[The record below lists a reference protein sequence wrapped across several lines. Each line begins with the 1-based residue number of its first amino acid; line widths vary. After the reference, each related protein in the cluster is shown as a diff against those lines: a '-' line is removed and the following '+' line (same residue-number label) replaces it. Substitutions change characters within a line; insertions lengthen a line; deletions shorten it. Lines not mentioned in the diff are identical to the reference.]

1 MSAPIFAAQA
11 SLVLKSIPKIDKSH
25 FISSFVD
32 TQKQHAKYYAEEG
45 RSLWNNLDDA
55 HKSKPESPPPEEKVI
70 GFSTP
75 VLIPRNPKACESL
88 TEKSTSR
95 NPDTNVTERSPK
107 KSRKAN
113 NAKSKPSR
121 ENIKNVQHTKK
132 RMKKLFDDDG
142 IAARLEERRDRKR
155 TKREIMRPTANDN
168 VNMDDNEDSKQIEAT
183 RGKKGKPKR
192 STSQTQNAPG
202 LALMHGF
209 TSTNVGKNRLT
220 VPSPALGVFNRGRAS
235 TKTQVS
241 KKPSQVV
248 KPTTFQE
255 SVFLNGTTRRANPPG
270 PKEPLS
276 EKSTF
281 SEGSSTPS
289 TPPKPQTRKTRNS
302 PVHTHTRSP
311 AISSS
316 SSSNDETELPIA
328 RAESELWDIEREGFH
343 LPSSPER
350 QKSVVLDVRGLQW
363 ETKTETVG
371 EKQAVEA
378 FPKSHEQYIA
388 SQPSSS
394 LAPSQSASQHGL
406 VGRTTNRISLLTSKY
421 FVPQGPH
428 PARAAPTLDEITL
441 PFSAP
446 PTPPLQARSP
456 IRTCQNSVS
465 EYLVDHSV
473 HVAPNVQNSSPLYL
487 PHQADEDHTAD
498 KPYIAPLYTL
508 WNPLTFSDSVQISGT
523 ETTQPLFPETDPR
536 NLVSSVSYPNHF
548 YIPPR
553 VDAPPL
559 QNNFEYDAEGGS
571 SFCFIDND
579 ECSSMDWAG
588 YDPEKCDFY
597 DMSEEQ
603 EQGQQNDAE
612 HEDLSDH
619 HYSQHQLNE
628 DNFDVV
634 GNTEMA
640 LSGMDVEE
648 DVMYR
653 FPSEKWNEPVDKDR
667 VTSEVDGEDLEVDEG
682 MPRFLQ
688 GRELLLGLTATGRQ
702 VAVARDRSG
711 YVSTAEADV
720 AKSLSLKGHWLP
732 QKL

>member
-1 MSAPIFAAQA
+1 
-11 SLVLKSIPKIDKSH
+11 
-25 FISSFVD
+25 
-32 TQKQHAKYYAEEG
+32 
-45 RSLWNNLDDA
+45 
-55 HKSKPESPPPEEKVI
+55 
-70 GFSTP
+70 
-75 VLIPRNPKACESL
+75 
-88 TEKSTSR
+88 
-95 NPDTNVTERSPK
+95 
-107 KSRKAN
+107 
-113 NAKSKPSR
+113 
-121 ENIKNVQHTKK
+121 
-132 RMKKLFDDDG
+132 
-142 IAARLEERRDRKR
+142 
-155 TKREIMRPTANDN
+155 MRPTVNDN
-168 VNMDDNEDSKQIEAT
+168 LDDNEDSKQIKAT
-183 RGKKGKPKR
+183 RGNKGKQKR
-192 STSQTQNAPG
+192 STSQNAPG

-241 KKPSQVV
+241 KKPSKVV
-248 KPTTFQE
+248 RPSTFQE
-255 SVFLNGTTRRANPPG
+255 SVFLNGTTCHAKSAL
-270 PKEPLS
+270 KEPLS
-276 EKSTF
+276 KKSTF
-281 SEGSSTPS
+281 SEESSTPS

-311 AISSS
+311 TISSS
-316 SSSNDETELPIA
+316 SSSNDETETPIA

-343 LPSSPER
+343 LPSSPKL
-350 QKSVVLDVRGLQW
+350 QKSVVLDVRRLQW
-363 ETKTETVG
+363 ESKTESMG
-371 EKQAVEA
+371 EKQVVEA
-378 FPKSHEQYIA
+378 LPKAHEQYIA
-388 SQPSSS
+388 SQLSSS

-446 PTPPLQARSP
+446 PTPPLQVRSP
-456 IRTCQNSVS
+456 IRIRQNSVS
-465 EYLVDHSV
+465 EYLVDHPV
-473 HVAPNVQNSSPLYL
+473 HVAPNVLNSSPLYL
-487 PHQADEDHTAD
+487 PHQADEDHTVD
-498 KPYIAPLYTL
+498 EPYVAPLYTL
-508 WNPLTFSDSVQISGT
+508 RNPLTFSDSVQVCGT
-523 ETTQPLFPETDPR
+523 ETTQPLFPETDPP
-536 NLVSSVSYPNHF
+536 NLASSISYPNHF

-559 QNNFEYDAEGGS
+559 QNNFEYDAEGGNS
-571 SFCFIDND
+571 LCVIDND

-603 EQGQQNDAE
+603 GQQNDAE
-612 HEDLSDH
+612 HEDPSEH
-619 HYSQHQLNE
+619 HYWQHQLNE
-628 DNFDVV
+628 DDFDVF

-640 LSGMDVEE
+640 SSGMDVEE
-648 DVMYR
+648 DVMSR
-653 FPSEKWNEPVDKDR
+653 FPSDEWNEPVDRDR

-702 VAVARDRSG
+702 VAIARDWSG